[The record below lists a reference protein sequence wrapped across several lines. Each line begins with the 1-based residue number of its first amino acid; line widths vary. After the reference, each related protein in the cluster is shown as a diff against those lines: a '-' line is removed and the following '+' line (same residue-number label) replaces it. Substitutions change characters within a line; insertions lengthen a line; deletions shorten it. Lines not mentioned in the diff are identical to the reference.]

1 MKNTYLALSLCVTL
15 LSACQVPVTLPTP
28 VPSPT
33 LAPTPEPTATPTLV
47 ANTYR
52 LSGQLRDLLPHYA
65 AAPTLTFV
73 GVTSKTRY
81 QAQVSNP
88 QNAGYAYC
96 SDSWEQLYPE
106 LSSPATYTMDYAVSD
121 LPQGEDLEL
130 TIAYPDQRQ
139 YTYLL
144 KAQDIQQT
152 LNISLKQGLQWG
164 EAPVAAK
171 AEVFFKVA
179 QGDQILG
186 TTRVSARSLDPARPY
201 QSEIRNLGA
210 GAFLG
215 VPPETPLEITAE
227 IPNYQPMT
235 RRLRS
240 PAAGHSAEANRVNA
254 SLFTPMAD
262 ENTVSSHLLLTPT
275 QAVTPLAMQ
284 KWKGFIRNLAPNMEV
299 RITSLTPAIPFD
311 TQWLSQGETLVTPP
325 YSSTPIMASP
335 FEIDVP
341 RNAKLQIT
349 LGFSSRGDMTA
360 FPMRGLLVAQ
370 WPLTST
376 AQDTLELD
384 ISPTHFSVSSPDP
397 SPSPASGLLQMSCT
411 LSAIEHT
418 SIRGTVR
425 DAQGN
430 FPSAVEVTVTP
441 LRPQEV
447 AHIAMHPVRIL
458 TGNDGQ
464 FWFPQIASGVQYQLK
479 ATYGQH
485 QATQLIVPVSNK
497 QGDPEANN
505 YALVLN

>member
-1 MKNTYLALSLCVTL
+1 MNKNYLALGFCLAL
-15 LSACQVPVTLPTP
+15 LSACQAPATPTP
-28 VPSPT
+28 PAPSPT
-33 LAPTPEPTATPTLV
+33 LSPGPQPTATPSPE
-47 ANTYR
+47 AATYT
-52 LSGQLRDLLPHYA
+52 LSGQLQDLLPHYS

-73 GVTSKTRY
+73 GVTSKARY
-81 QAQVSNP
+81 QAQVRNP
-88 QNAGYAYC
+88 QKTGHAYC
-96 SDSWEQLYPE
+96 SDSWYQLYPE
-106 LSSPATYTMDYAVSD
+106 LSTPETYTMDYEVSG

-130 TIAYPDQRQ
+130 TVAYPDQRQ
-139 YTYLL
+139 QIYLL
-144 KAQDIQQT
+144 KTAKGKQT

-164 EAPVAAK
+164 DSAPDPQ

-179 QGDQILG
+179 QGEQILE

-201 QSEIRNLGA
+201 QSEVRNLGA

-240 PAAGHSAEANRVNA
+240 PAAGHSAEANRVNS
-254 SLFTPMAD
+254 SLFSPMAD
-262 ENTVSSHLLLTPT
+262 ENTVRSHLLLTPT
-275 QAVTPLAMQ
+275 QAATPLAMQ
-284 KWKGFIRNLAPNMEV
+284 KWKGFIRNLAPLEV
-299 RITSLTPAIPFD
+299 HITSLTPAIPFD
-311 TQWLSQGETLVTPP
+311 IQWLSQGESLVTPP

-349 LGFSSRGDMTA
+349 LGFSSRGDTTT

-384 ISPTHFSVSSPDP
+384 ISPTRFSVSS
-397 SPSPASGLLQMSCT
+397 SSSSPASGLLHMSCT

-441 LRPQEV
+441 LRPQEA

-458 TGNDGQ
+458 TGNDGK

-505 YALVLN
+505 YALVLD